1 MTPEEALRHA
11 YEADIARLPPELQA
25 GFDAEAMAAAH
36 AAGKQHPRAEM
47 LRGHMKI
54 GHPSYVP
61 QSANE
66 FEQQDHMLAGY
77 RGEQWFPDQLNGR
90 TPDSYE
96 YSPGGKMTAQAEAR
110 MRLHDDMLKAHTA
123 KATTPSRGMSS
134 PGGFVPNFSQR
145 QSTDEEVQKDNM
157 ERAAQTY
164 GNSIDRKA
172 SAGHIMGI
180 PYPTQMGY
188 SPDNSHQ
195 HTDQYGDPVGNPTGY
210 PSGFKPIDGNV
221 VSREMGNP
229 ENFAGA
235 FTTKMGGALSDGWSN
250 LGTALLRGTDASAAA
265 GDTAV
270 RSYGADFNRS
280 SPVLAKDNGWR
291 ANNAFVEEGRAAH
304 RDSEGMYAGDMF
316 RKIAEPYLPKD
327 WKGQIPLIQPL
338 INAGMGLANGLL
350 DGSIMAGSTKAIPN
364 LVRGV
369 ARGVAKAPVPGLKQ
383 FANSTANSITNH
395 LAQKPTYLGRL
406 GQEAMEEAGDI
417 TNFGDAFMSYVAP
430 GDTRSKEQFDA
441 EDKMEEAQRQQAV
454 KRLESMN
461 DQIIRPQTNVT
472 KAGGFLGGLLAK

>member
-1 MTPEEALRHA
+1 
-11 YEADIARLPPELQA
+11 
-25 GFDAEAMAAAH
+25 
-36 AAGKQHPRAEM
+36 
-47 LRGHMKI
+47 
-54 GHPSYVP
+54 
-61 QSANE
+61 
-66 FEQQDHMLAGY
+66 
-77 RGEQWFPDQLNGR
+77 
-90 TPDSYE
+90 
-96 YSPGGKMTAQAEAR
+96 
-110 MRLHDDMLKAHTA
+110 
-123 KATTPSRGMSS
+123 
-134 PGGFVPNFSQR
+134 
-145 QSTDEEVQKDNM
+145 
-157 ERAAQTY
+157 
-164 GNSIDRKA
+164 
-172 SAGHIMGI
+172 
-180 PYPTQMGY
+180 
-188 SPDNSHQ
+188 
-195 HTDQYGDPVGNPTGY
+195 
-210 PSGFKPIDGNV
+210 
-221 VSREMGNP
+221 
-229 ENFAGA
+229 
-235 FTTKMGGALSDGWSN
+235 
-250 LGTALLRGTDASAAA
+250 
-265 GDTAV
+265 
-270 RSYGADFNRS
+270 
-280 SPVLAKDNGWR
+280 
-291 ANNAFVEEGRAAH
+291 
-304 RDSEGMYAGDMF
+304 MYAGDMF

>member
-25 GFDAEAMAAAH
+25 GFNAGSMAAAH
-36 AAGKQHPRAEM
+36 ATGKTHPRAEM

-66 FEQQDHMLAGY
+66 FEQQDHMLTGY

-96 YSPGGKMTAQAEAR
+96 YSPGGKMTASAEAR

-157 ERAAQTY
+157 ERAAQHY
-164 GNSIDRKA
+164 SDSIDRKA
-172 SAGHIMGI
+172 SAGHLMGI

-188 SPDNSHQ
+188 APE
-195 HTDQYGDPVGNPTGY
+195 G
-210 PSGFKPIDGNV
+210 GFKPIDGTV
-221 VSREMGNP
+221 VSREMTNP
-229 ENFAGA
+229 ENFAGS

-280 SPVLAKDNGWR
+280 HPVLAKDNGWR
-291 ANNAFVEEGRAAH
+291 ANNALVEEGRAAH
-304 RDSEGMYAGDMF
+304 AGSEGMYAGDMF
-316 RKIAEPYLPKD
+316 RKIAEPYLPKEL
-327 WKGQIPLIQPL
+327 KGQIPVIQPL
-338 INAGMGLANGLL
+338 INAGMGLVNGMM
-350 DGSIMAGSTKAIPN
+350 DGSIVAGSTKAIPN

-369 ARGVAKAPVPGLKQ
+369 ARGAAKTGIPLVKQ
-383 FANSTANSITNH
+383 LGNSTANSITNH

-406 GQEAMEEAGDI
+406 GHEAFDETLDVTNAADAG
-417 TNFGDAFMSYVAP
+417 MSYIAP
-430 GDTRSKEQFDA
+430 GDTRTKEQFDA
-441 EDKMEEAQRQQAV
+441 EDKDEEVQRQQSI
-454 KRLESMN
+454 KRLESIN

-472 KAGGFLGGLLAK
+472 KAGGWLSGINR